1 MFKINI
7 NEINKKIRQYTYMK
21 ESMERHMEILEGDS
35 IEIIIFKLYLT
46 LESLE
51 KISRWLDSKGYRLKS
66 QMGNRKYRVQDISKI
81 IKEAE
86 GIDPE
91 LLFIVRRIYELN
103 KKGIKEKEWSEH
115 GICLSNNG

>member
-1 MFKINI
+1 
-7 NEINKKIRQYTYMK
+7 MK